1 MAKKQFKAESKR
13 LLDLMINSIYTHKEI
28 FLREIISNASDAL
41 DKLCYLSLTDDKVGL
56 SRSDFFIS
64 VSANKDSKTLTVSD
78 NGIGMTEEEM
88 EKNLG
93 VIANSGSFKFKN
105 NLDKENSKDNEID
118 IIGQFGVGFYSAFMV
133 SENVKVISKAY
144 GEETAHCWE
153 SNGADGYTITEAEK
167 DSFGTDIIMTI
178 KENTE
183 DESYSEFLEEYRLR
197 GLIKKYSDYIRYPI
211 KMDVE
216 KMRSVETDE
225 IDENGN
231 KKTKTETY
239 VENEIINSMVPIWQ
253 RNKSEVSD
261 EECKNFYKEHFFDM
275 EDPARVIRVNAEGAV
290 TYKAMLFI
298 PSKAPYGYF
307 TKEFEKGL
315 QLYTSGVMI
324 MDKCSDLIP
333 EYFRF
338 VKGVVDSQ
346 NLSLNIS
353 REILQHDKQLRVI
366 ASNLEKKIK
375 SELKKMMT
383 DDVEG
388 YNKFYKAFGLQL
400 KYGIV
405 SDYGIHKDM
414 LSDLIMF
421 YSSTEKKMVSVA
433 DYVSRMPEE
442 QKFIYYACGDS
453 VLKLDT
459 LPQTE
464 MIKEKGYEILYM
476 TDSVDDFVV
485 QILGGVDG
493 KDFKSVNDKDLGIET
508 EDEKKE
514 IEKQADDNKELLEFV
529 KNSLGE
535 KVSDVR
541 ISNKLKSHPV
551 CMTTDGMVTL
561 EMEKYFNSIPES
573 EGMPGGMKAEKV
585 LELNPS
591 HPAFTAL
598 KNVWET
604 DKEKAAKYAEILYNQ
619 SLLIAGIDIDDPAG
633 YADMVCSLM

>member
-41 DKLCYLSLTDDKVGL
+41 DKLCYLSLTDENVGM
-56 SRSDFFIS
+56 SRSDFRID
-64 VSANKDSKTLTVSD
+64 VRADKDARTITVSD
-78 NGIGMTEEEM
+78 NGIGMTEDEM

-93 VIANSGSFKFKN
+93 VIANSGSFKFK
-105 NLDKENSKDNEID
+105 KDLTQDEKDEKEID

-133 SENVKVISKAY
+133 SDKVRVVSRAY
-144 GEETAHCWE
+144 GSDTAYCWE
-153 SNGADGYTITEAEK
+153 SSGADGYTVTETQKEK
-167 DSFGTDIIMTI
+167 VGTDITMYL
-178 KENTE
+178 KEDTE
-183 DESYSEFLEEYRLR
+183 DENYSEFLETYRLR
-197 GLIKKYSDYIRYPI
+197 SLIKKYSDYIRYPI
-211 KMDVE
+211 CMDIE
-216 KMRSVETDE
+216 KTRTVETDE
-225 IDENGN
+225 VDDKGN

-239 VENEIINSMVPIWQ
+239 IENETVNSMVPIWQ

-261 EECKNFYKEHFFDM
+261 DECKKFYKEHFFDM
-275 EDPARVIRVNAEGAV
+275 DDPVRVIRVNAEGAV

-333 EYFRF
+333 EHFRF

-353 REILQHDKQLRVI
+353 REILQHDRQLKII
-366 ASNLEKKIK
+366 AANLEKKIK

-383 DDVEG
+383 DDPEG
-388 YNKFYKAFGLQL
+388 YEKFYQAFGLQL

-405 SDYGIHKDM
+405 NDYGMHKDL

-421 YSSTEKKMVSVA
+421 YSSTEKKLVSLK

-442 QKFIYYACGDS
+442 QKYIYFASGETVSKIDA
-453 VLKLDT
+453 

-464 MIKEKGYEILYM
+464 LIKDKGFEILYM
-476 TDSVDDFVV
+476 TDSVDEFVV
-485 QILGGVDG
+485 QMLGNYEE
-493 KDFKSVNDKDLGIET
+493 KQFKSVNDKELGIET
-508 EDEKKE
+508 DEDKKE
-514 IEKQADDNKELLEFV
+514 TEKQSEDNKELLDFV
-529 KNSLGE
+529 KETLAD
-535 KVSDVR
+535 KVAAVR
-541 ISNKLKSHPV
+541 ISGKLKSHPV
-551 CMTTDGMVTL
+551 CLTTDGAVTL
-561 EMEKYFNSIPES
+561 EMEKYFKSV
-573 EGMPGGMKAEKV
+573 PGAEAMGAVKAEKV

-591 HPAFTAL
+591 HPAFAAL
-598 KNVWET
+598 KAAWSS
-604 DKEKAAKYAEILYNQ
+604 DKDKAAKYAEILYTQ
-619 SLLIAGIDIDDPAG
+619 ALLIAGVEIDDPAG
-633 YADMVCSLM
+633 YADLVCSLM